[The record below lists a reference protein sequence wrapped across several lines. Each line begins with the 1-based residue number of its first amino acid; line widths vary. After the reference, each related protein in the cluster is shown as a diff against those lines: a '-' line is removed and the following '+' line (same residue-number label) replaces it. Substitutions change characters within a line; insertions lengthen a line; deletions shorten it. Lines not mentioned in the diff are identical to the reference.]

1 MFPQY
6 ASKRHCAGGC
16 LPRHSEAKAG
26 LSRPCALNSQPPIR
40 RSARE
45 GGSTINSVRAGFTL
59 LELLIVVGIIALLL
73 VLLAPAF
80 TTIKG
85 GTDVSSTL
93 YGIQGLLENA
103 RTYAKANHTYVFVGF
118 AEVDASVNPSV
129 SPQVVGNGRVAVAVV
144 ASKDG
149 TRHFQYLT
157 TGQGSDWQSNYADSS
172 KPEYRGGHLMAVR
185 KLERFENLHFLVD
198 FGSWPP
204 SQHPGSNMA
213 RNQPTGAFYTLGNA
227 GSTSATPF
235 TWPLGSPLD
244 SGYQYRFNKVI
255 MFDPQGIARIT
266 GSTNADEI
274 ARVMEIDFQPTRGT
288 LVPPLPLN
296 QDVGNQA
303 VIQVAPMSGAV
314 RLYRP

>member
-1 MFPQY
+1 MFPWE
-6 ASKRHCAGGC
+6 ASKRLCAGGC
-16 LPRHSEAKAG
+16 LPRHTEAKAG
-26 LSRPCALNSQPPIR
+26 LSRPTSLNSQLSKR
-40 RSARE
+40 SSAR
-45 GGSTINSVRAGFTL
+45 AAFTL
-59 LELLIVVGIIALLL
+59 LELLIVIGIIALLL
-73 VLLAPAF
+73 VLLVPAF
-80 TTIKG
+80 TTIKS
-85 GTDVSSTL
+85 GTDMTSTL

-118 AEVDASVNPSV
+118 AEVDASVDPSV
-129 SPQVVGNGRVAVAVV
+129 SPQVAGNGRVAVAVI

-157 TGQGSDWQSNYADSS
+157 GGQGTDWQTNYADPS
-172 KPEYRGGHLMAVR
+172 KPEYRGGHLVALR

-198 FGSWPP
+198 FGPWLP
-204 SQHPGSNMA
+204 SLHPGSNMA
-213 RNQPTGAFYTLGNA
+213 RNQPTGTFYTLGNA

-274 ARVMEIDFQPTRGT
+274 ARIMEIDFQPTRGT
-288 LVPPLPLN
+288 LVPPIPLS

-303 VIQVAPMSGAV
+303 VIQIAPMSGAV

>member
-1 MFPQY
+1 MFPRE
-6 ASKRHCAGGC
+6 ASKRLCAGGC
-16 LPRHSEAKAG
+16 LPRRPDATAG
-26 LSRPCALNSQPPIR
+26 LSCPCARKSQL
-40 RSARE
+40 SC
-45 GGSTINSVRAGFTL
+45 TNSVRAGFTL
-59 LELLIVVGIIALLL
+59 LELLIVVGIIALLM
-73 VLLAPAF
+73 LLIVPAF
-80 TTIKG
+80 TTIKS
-85 GTDVSSTL
+85 GTDVTSAL

-118 AEVDASVNPSV
+118 AEVDASINPSV
-129 SPQVVGNGRVAVAVV
+129 SPQLAGNGRAAVAAV

-149 TRHFQYLT
+149 ARHFQYLT
-157 TGQGSDWQSNYADSS
+157 NGQGNDWQSNYADPS
-172 KPEYRGGHLMAVR
+172 KPEYRGGHLVALG

-198 FGSWPP
+198 FGSWLP

-266 GSTNADEI
+266 GSSNADEI
-274 ARVMEIDFQPTRGT
+274 ARIMEIDFQPTRGT
-288 LVPPLPLN
+288 LVPPVPLN

-303 VIQVAPMSGAV
+303 VIQIAPMSGAV